1 MVCDPRA
8 RWMLPYLSCTC
19 SRRCWWGYQRIRGC
33 WPVSSSSTQIVWEE
47 QYVTSIRQT
56 LTVCVLIAGSGSRRR
71 GFSTELNRLLPS
83 CRLHSNEFDI
93 LTSSW
98 NRSPGTTI
106 IRESGL
112 RFLERSQDGGREV
125 ECFLC
130 YPSSI
135 PPASVYWVLVIKEA
149 WVRVWGIWWS
159 ARQLKSLPLVH
170 LQYSCNIY
178 LKLDTVRFPS
188 TGAGD

>member
-1 MVCDPRA
+1 MH
-8 RWMLPYLSCTC
+8 
-19 SRRCWWGYQRIRGC
+19 
-33 WPVSSSSTQIVWEE
+33 STD
-47 QYVTSIRQT
+47 TSW
-56 LTVCVLIAGSGSRRR
+56 CVLIAGPGSRRR

-159 ARQLKSLPLVH
+159 ARQLKSLPLVR
-170 LQYSCNIY
+170 LQFSCNIY
-178 LKLDTVRFPS
+178 LKLDTVHFSFYGSWRLRELNLLSVAELVLKFWVWS
-188 TGAGD
+188 SSCWLRSLGKTTYFGLNA